1 MNDLGLMLVGAAF
14 RVTLLALAA
23 AILYA
28 LASRRGPGVASP
40 VAAACLGGSVVLSFL
55 ALCPLPPWW
64 AWQTE
69 TTEAPAVEAPAR
81 APAVAEEAPPDSDNH
96 PPPARRDEGGG
107 LSWSVD
113 ALRHGWDRLH
123 RAAASP
129 PVRRW
134 NGPGIVAGVFLSGMG
149 LYLARLALGLWAI
162 RSCRRRSRLIA
173 DAALIELADSLRG
186 AMGCPQHVEV
196 RACDDLA
203 VPATVGWRRPVVLLP
218 ADWRGWGEAERRA
231 VLAHE
236 LAHVARSDFL
246 TGLLARVGVALHFYH
261 PLLHWM
267 AGRLHLQQEL
277 AADALGA
284 RFAGGRGAYLAALAR
299 LALRQDARPAL
310 WPGKALFSSHGTLMR
325 RIHMLRAREGTGH
338 PSSARRGRVLLVSL
352 LVGITAGVSALR
364 SPAQKAE
371 EPAKSPESPGSE
383 HFYAGGFHSLRGFA
397 FRGAGQEFRTEEVP
411 GTKVQRYQAGEREP
425 FDLTYIGP
433 DAMGVVSFRPAA
445 LLSRTPLKWYSE
457 LLNQQIA
464 KELAFLKV
472 PETLRFQAEEIEQVV
487 CTHSIKTDRDA
498 GKDKQGGQTMH
509 LFAGPFMFRM
519 TAAYDW
525 KKLLDALAPG
535 SEEVPYAGK
544 TYYKLP
550 RSNEMIRQIAGVTE
564 PAYYIPDEHTIVFH
578 DEADLRRLIGLQPG
592 ERADRPWAD
601 AWKRVE
607 RDMAA
612 VVFDNRNGRWTKE
625 LAARSEPEPALVPFY
640 ENARWIMFGIDGTDD
655 FQFQAIA
662 GCATERGGESI
673 AKAAEAVLAKGR
685 EALAAELKKDN
696 GGKGQSPSGAERPDA
711 AQRVACQFLIDLLA
725 NPSLQHDG
733 KLVSVRCVTKKRF
746 DEVIEALINGGY
758 VPAPPDPPE
767 KKP

>member
-23 AILYA
+23 AVLYA
-28 LASRRGPGVASP
+28 LVARRGPGAASP
-40 VAAACLGGSVVLSFL
+40 VAAACLGGSVVLTLL
-55 ALCPLPPWW
+55 ALCPLPSWW
-64 AWQTE
+64 AWQTAP
-69 TTEAPAVEAPAR
+69 TEAPAAEAPTPDR
-81 APAVAEEAPPDSDNH
+81 ATAVAEEVPPDSDKN
-96 PPPARRDEGGG
+96 PSPIPRDEGGG

-113 ALRHGWDRLH
+113 IFRQGWDRLQQST
-123 RAAASP
+123 ASP

-134 NGPGIVAGVFLSGMG
+134 SGPGILAATFLTGMG
-149 LYLARLALGLWAI
+149 LYVSRLALGLWAI
-162 RSCRRRSRLIA
+162 RACRRRSRLVT
-173 DAALIELADSLRG
+173 DAALDDLAETFRG
-186 AMGCPQHVEV
+186 AMACPRRVEV
-196 RACDDLA
+196 RECDDLA

-218 ADWRGWGEAERRA
+218 ADWRGWDDAERRA

-284 RFAGGRGAYLAALAR
+284 RFVGGRGAYLAALAR
-299 LALRQDARPAL
+299 LALRQDARPAS

-325 RIHMLRAREGTGH
+325 RIHMLRAREGTCH
-338 PSSARRGRVLLVSL
+338 PSSARRGRVLLVGL
-352 LVGITAGVSALR
+352 LVAVTAGVSALR

-371 EPAKSPESPGSE
+371 EPVKGPETPGSE
-383 HFYAGGFHSLRGFA
+383 RFYSGGFHSLRGFA

-411 GTKVQRYQAGEREP
+411 GTKLQRYQVSWREP

-445 LLSRTPLKWYSE
+445 VLGRPALKKYAD
-457 LLNQQIA
+457 LLN
-464 KELAFLKV
+464 KELDKAFALLKV
-472 PETLRFQAEEIEQVV
+472 PNDLRFHQEEIEQVV
-487 CTHSIKTDRDA
+487 CTHSIKTERNA
-498 GKDKQGGQTMH
+498 DKNKPGGQSMH
-509 LFAGPFMFRM
+509 LLAAPLLIRM
-519 TAAYDW
+519 TTAYDW

-535 SEEVPYAGK
+535 SEEIKHAGK

-550 RSNEMIRQIAGVTE
+550 KSNGMIRELAGVTE
-564 PAYYIPDEHTIVFH
+564 PAYYIPDERTIVFH
-578 DEADLRRLIGLQPG
+578 DEADLRRLLGRQSG
-592 ERADRPWAD
+592 DRAERPWAD

-607 RDMAA
+607 RNMAA
-612 VVFDNRNGRWTKE
+612 VVLDNRNGRWTKE

-640 ENARWIMFGIDGTDD
+640 ENANWVMFGFDGTDD

-662 GCATERGGESI
+662 GCATERGGELI
-673 AKAAEAVLAKGR
+673 AKATEAALAKGR
-685 EALAAELKKDN
+685 EALATELNKDE
-696 GGKGQSPSGAERPDA
+696 GKGQSSPGIE
-711 AQRVACQFLIDLLA
+711 RVAGQFLIDLFA
-725 NPSLQHDG
+725 NPSLKHDG
-733 KLVSVRCVTKKRF
+733 KLVSLSCVTKKRF
-746 DEVIEALINGGY
+746 DEVIEAFIKEEVLQ
-758 VPAPPDPPE
+758 AREEHTPE